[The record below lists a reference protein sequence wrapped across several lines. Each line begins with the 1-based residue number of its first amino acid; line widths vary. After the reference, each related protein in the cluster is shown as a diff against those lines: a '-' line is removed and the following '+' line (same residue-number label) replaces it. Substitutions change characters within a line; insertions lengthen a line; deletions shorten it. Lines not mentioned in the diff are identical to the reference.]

1 MALCLFVYSRTL
13 TLPPSPPP
21 LAPIHPPTGTYCATI
36 RQNMQRKANQSFLD
50 DIDLIRKSKDNL
62 FPRIKEMHSLKT
74 RLILMTELLYQAFE
88 PRNKKGT

>member
-1 MALCLFVYSRTL
+1 
-13 TLPPSPPP
+13 
-21 LAPIHPPTGTYCATI
+21 
-36 RQNMQRKANQSFLD
+36 MQRKANQSFLD